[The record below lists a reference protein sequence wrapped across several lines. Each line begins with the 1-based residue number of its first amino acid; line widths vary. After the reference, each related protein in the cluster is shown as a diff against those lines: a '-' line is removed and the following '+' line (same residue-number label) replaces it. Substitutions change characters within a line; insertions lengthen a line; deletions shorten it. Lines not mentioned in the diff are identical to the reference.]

1 MNFGNRFRIK
11 WDNIMERRNF
21 IRNVAGLV
29 GLGVASKSIG
39 SIDVEDN
46 SEVIKYLESNTS
58 HVTFYNPETQSVR
71 MQVGS
76 DGNLWIKSNDSWKK
90 VGK

>member
-1 MNFGNRFRIK
+1 
-11 WDNIMERRNF
+11 MERRNF
-21 IRNVAGLV
+21 IRNMTGLV
-29 GLGVASKSIG
+29 GLGVASKAIESIA
-39 SIDVEDN
+39 VEDN

-58 HVTFYNPETQSVR
+58 HVTFVNPETKSVK

>member
-1 MNFGNRFRIK
+1 
-11 WDNIMERRNF
+11 MERRNF
-21 IRNVAGLV
+21 IRTMTGLV
-29 GLGVASKSIG
+29 GLGVASKTIESLA
-39 SIDVEDN
+39 VEDN

-58 HVTFYNPETQSVR
+58 QVTFYNPETQSVR

-76 DGNLWIKSNDSWKK
+76 DGNLWINSNNSWKK

>member
-1 MNFGNRFRIK
+1 
-11 WDNIMERRNF
+11 MERRNF
-21 IRNVAGLV
+21 IRNMTGLF
-29 GLGVASKSIG
+29 GLGVASKSIE
-39 SIDVEDN
+39 SIAVEDD
-46 SEVIKYLESNTS
+46 SEVIKYLESSTYHLN
-58 HVTFYNPETQSVR
+58 FNNNENQSVR

>member
-1 MNFGNRFRIK
+1 
-11 WDNIMERRNF
+11 MERRNF

-29 GLGVASKSIG
+29 GLGVASKAIG

-58 HVTFYNPETQSVR
+58 QVTFYNPETPSVK
-71 MQVGS
+71 MQVGP
-76 DGNLWIKSNDSWKK
+76 DGNLWVKSNNSWKK